1 MDGVHCFVNGH
12 EAPGDVSRRDVV
24 CPSLMPPQCHP
35 WASVLDGLG
44 RVDGHSDRHVHL
56 VQSVHAARGTSAI
69 KLPFLTQGATA
80 PGSGPNG
87 SGLAQPV

>member
-1 MDGVHCFVNGH
+1 MKLLATSAGAMWLV
-12 EAPGDVSRRDVV
+12 EASCRR
-24 CPSLMPPQCHP
+24 SLIHGP
-35 WASVLDGLG
+35 SVLDGLG
-44 RVDGHSDRHVHL
+44 RVDGPSNHHIHL
-56 VQSVHAARGTSAI
+56 PLSVHAARGTSAI